1 MINWLIAF
9 IAVFLLFAIFAGMV
23 IVSKYLAPR
32 EYDKEKLDLYE
43 CGVPFVS
50 EFRHFNIRFYI
61 IAIMFTLFD
70 IEAIF
75 MYPWAVYFKELGILG
90 VIEMG
95 LFIIMVFVGWIYAYK
110 KGALVWE

>member
-1 MINWLIAF
+1 MIDWLVAF
-9 IAVFLLFAIFAGMV
+9 IALLLLFLIFAGMV
-23 IVSKYLAPR
+23 IAARYLAPH
-32 EYDKEKLDLYE
+32 EYDKEKYDLYE
-43 CGVPFVS
+43 CGVPMVN
-50 EFRHFNIRFYI
+50 EFRYFNVRFYI

-95 LFIIMVFVGWIYAYK
+95 LFIIMVFIGWIYAYK

>member
-1 MINWLIAF
+1 MTDWFIAF
-9 IAVFLLFAIFAGMV
+9 LALVLLFAIFAGMV
-23 IVSKYLAPR
+23 IVSKYLAPY
-32 EYDKEKLDLYE
+32 EYDKEKYDLYE
-43 CGVPFVS
+43 CGAPFVS
-50 EFRHFNIRFYI
+50 EFRYFNIRFYI

-75 MYPWAVYFKELGILG
+75 MYPWGVYFKELGILG